1 MTHHWPVRD
10 NLRRRGSTSS
20 PQSSILLLTVPK
32 SPFPTGK
39 PCSTHAEG
47 LHTDNRQKLRREQ
60 NVLRCSGT
68 PRISGKLFTGL
79 SVGRT
84 AALCIIVIQTGRQTH
99 THTPATP
106 WAHSPVQPCGEKKV
120 RRCWCWGLSPE
131 LLRCPVKPLSLFL
144 FPGMMSV
151 PCRAELFWS
160 ESDRLL
166 GPFSAAGAA
175 GPDVTAAEAQQGP
188 IGAQEEEAPRG
199 RKASSIGVQARRRKE
214 RRRGV

>member
-99 THTPATP
+99 THTPARP
-106 WAHSPVQPCGEKKV
+106 WAHSPVQPCGEKSTTVLMLRPLPGAPSLSRQASIPISIPRNDV
-120 RRCWCWGLSPE
+120 RA
-131 LLRCPVKPLSLFL
+131 V
-144 FPGMMSV
+144 PG
-151 PCRAELFWS
+151 
-160 ESDRLL
+160 
-166 GPFSAAGAA
+166 
-175 GPDVTAAEAQQGP
+175 
-188 IGAQEEEAPRG
+188 
-199 RKASSIGVQARRRKE
+199 
-214 RRRGV
+214 

>member
-1 MTHHWPVRD
+1 MRVIRWGEWSVLLKALLKCDDTSLACIRD

-32 SPFPTGK
+32 SPLPTGK
-39 PCSTHAEG
+39 PCSTHTEG
-47 LHTDNRQKLRREQ
+47 LHTDIWQKLRREQ

-106 WAHSPVQPCGEKKV
+106 WAHSPVQPCGEKKKYDGADAEASPRSSFAV
-120 RRCWCWGLSPE
+120 PSSLYPCFYSQEWC
-131 LLRCPVKPLSLFL
+131 
-144 FPGMMSV
+144 
-151 PCRAELFWS
+151 PCRAVLSCFGVNPTGCS
-160 ESDRLL
+160 VH
-166 GPFSAAGAA
+166 SAL
-175 GPDVTAAEAQQGP
+175 QG
-188 IGAQEEEAPRG
+188 
-199 RKASSIGVQARRRKE
+199 
-214 RRRGV
+214 RRGLTSPRQRLNRGQ